1 MKRNN
6 NMNRN
11 QTQNPN
17 PNFNGGNRQNFRQR
31 DRPERNERYERTQ
44 APEHPF
50 SKNGSNGFS
59 NKNPEP
65 EHEYKVKNYKK
76 FEDIGLKENLIRG
89 IFMYGFKTPSKIQGV
104 AVKPMM
110 EGYDM
115 IAQSQNG
122 TGKSG
127 TFIIGALQVV
137 DETKNYPQ
145 AIILAHTRELA
156 EQIQLV
162 TNEIGKFMDIK
173 TSLCVGKVPYDK
185 NIAESKTA
193 HVLIGTP
200 GRLEDLLT
208 RRIID
213 GSKIKIFV
221 VDEADALLKFEL
233 KTSMRNIIGE
243 LSEDTQLCFFSAT
256 LPRETIREAEYFT
269 ENPLKLLIEKECLTL
284 ESVAQ
289 YKFNVKAEE
298 NKYLAL
304 EDLYG
309 KFSINQCII
318 YVNSIEKAE
327 QLKKKLSEN
336 NFTVEMLHSK
346 MDLVERSTI
355 LKNFRGAKFRVLI
368 STDLLSRGIDIQQI
382 GYVINYDLPPN
393 PETYLHR
400 IGRSGR
406 FNKKGVAINF
416 CANRRDL
423 FIVKDLEHY
432 YKTTIPDMPD
442 PNIINA
448 YLTSSA

>member
-11 QTQNPN
+11 FNQTPN
-17 PNFNGGNRQNFRQR
+17 PNFNGGNRPNYRNR
-31 DRPERNERYERTQ
+31 DRNERYERNDRH
-44 APEHPF
+44 ESF
-50 SKNGSNGFS
+50 

-65 EHEYKVKNYKK
+65 EHEYKIKNYKK

-89 IFMYGFKTPSKIQGV
+89 IFMYGFKAPSKIQGV

-122 TGKSG
+122 TGKTG
-127 TFIIGALQVV
+127 TFTIGVLQVV

-145 AIILAHTRELA
+145 AIILANTRELA
-156 EQIQLV
+156 EQIKLV
-162 TNEIGKFMDIK
+162 TDELGKFMGVK
-173 TSLCVGKVPYDK
+173 TCICVGQTDLKK
-185 NIAESKTA
+185 NIEECKKSQI
-193 HVLIGTP
+193 LIGTP

-208 RRIID
+208 RRAID

-233 KTSMRNIIGE
+233 KNNMRNIIGE
-243 LSEDTQLCFFSAT
+243 LSDDTQICFFSAT

-269 ENPLKLLIEKECLTL
+269 DKPLKLLIEKECLTL

-327 QLKKKLSEN
+327 QLKKQLTDN
-336 NFTVEMLHSK
+336 NFTVEMLHGK
-346 MDLVERSTI
+346 VDLVERSTI

-368 STDLLSRGIDIQQI
+368 ATDLLSRGIDIEQI

-416 CANRRDL
+416 CSNRRDL
-423 FIVKDLEHY
+423 YLIRDLEHY